1 MSRPISM
8 WFNTFWKNMG
18 LNEGDEGGMGSG
30 NHRWPWQ
37 GLMGQLKCSRD
48 STVSAM
54 ERREIRM
61 EGYVT

>member
-30 NHRWPWQ
+30 ND
-37 GLMGQLKCSRD
+37 GLGR
-48 STVSAM
+48 A
-54 ERREIRM
+54 
-61 EGYVT
+61 